1 MGDGPGAWALC
12 PTQPLNS
19 AQVPG
24 PRTCWGDPMEGTGS
38 GLQALLGGGS
48 HPCISSAGSSG
59 EGAKERNPGGWP
71 TPGVGWAVTPAGP
84 TAHSLA
90 RGWLCSRARMSRSAF
105 SR

>member
-38 GLQALLGGGS
+38 GLQALLGGGLVQS
-48 HPCISSAGSSG
+48 VE
-59 EGAKERNPGGWP
+59 EG
-71 TPGVGWAVTPAGP
+71 VII
-84 TAHSLA
+84 L
-90 RGWLCSRARMSRSAF
+90 
-105 SR
+105 